1 VSTQRFLGPNLTQ
14 IGENFHNLRFSQ
26 IPKMCKKAQI
36 GKISPKPQM
45 GAKEVNRVGQ
55 PPKPTAPFRGSS
67 HNTQRKF
74 KEAQFVFF

>member
-1 VSTQRFLGPNLTQ
+1 MTPTNVIRVSTQRFLGPNLTQ

-45 GAKEVNRVGQ
+45 GAKEVNRVG
-55 PPKPTAPFRGSS
+55 
-67 HNTQRKF
+67 
-74 KEAQFVFF
+74 